1 METAAVINV
10 SSIGGE
16 KVFRKDLA
24 IKCLCIPLVAIGI
37 VNFTSLIHNKSYS
50 AFYLLLSYAYF
61 IFLAWIIWQGNV
73 QLMQLIKKKFRVAY
87 SAYYKSILALYAIII
102 VYTIL
107 VTTCGI
113 ALWLYFSLENNS
125 SVTRLPSTVA
135 LTVTVAIIVTNLYE
149 IFYLKNEQEDTVKRV
164 EQLNLAKTHAE
175 LVALKNQI
183 DPHFIFNSLNTLSY
197 LISVNPANARLYN
210 DTLAKVYHYILYSK
224 EKNFVPVGEEIEF
237 LSNFFYLLKIRFGN
251 AIEMVIKIDSL
262 QAEELYIP
270 PISLQILLEN
280 AIKHNELNE
289 HVPLAIHVNISASFI
304 VVKNKIFKKMYASPG
319 TGNGLTNLD
328 NRYKLLTAKNIYV
341 YNDDDYFI
349 VKLPIVNMR
358 K

>member
-1 METAAVINV
+1 METAAFINIP
-10 SSIGGE
+10 SIGGE
-16 KVFRKDLA
+16 KIFRKDLI
-24 IKCLCIPLVAIGI
+24 IKCLCIPLIAIGI
-37 VNFTSLIHNKSYS
+37 VNFTNLIHNKSYS
-50 AFYLLLSYAYF
+50 VFYLLLSYIYF
-61 IFLAWIIWQGNV
+61 ILLSWIIWQGNV
-73 QLMQLIKKKFRVAY
+73 QLMKLIKKRFRVAFR
-87 SAYYKSILALYAIII
+87 AYYKSVLALYATII
-102 VYTIL
+102 VYTIV

-125 SVTRLPSTVA
+125 VTHLPAAVA
-135 LTVTVAIIVTNLYE
+135 VTVTVAIIVTNLYE
-149 IFYLKNEQEDTVKRV
+149 IFYLKSEQEDTVKRA

-210 DTLAKVYHYILYSK
+210 DTLAKVYHYILYNK
-224 EKNFVPVGEEIEF
+224 EKNFVPVGEEVEF

-251 AIEMVIKIDSL
+251 AIAMIIKIDSI
-262 QAEELYIP
+262 QSEELYIP

-289 HVPLAIHVNISASFI
+289 HTPLTIHVNISANFI
-304 VVKNKIFKKMYASPG
+304 VVKNKIFKKMYASSG

-341 YNDDDYFI
+341 YDEGEYFI
-349 VKLPIVNMR
+349 VKLPILNMR